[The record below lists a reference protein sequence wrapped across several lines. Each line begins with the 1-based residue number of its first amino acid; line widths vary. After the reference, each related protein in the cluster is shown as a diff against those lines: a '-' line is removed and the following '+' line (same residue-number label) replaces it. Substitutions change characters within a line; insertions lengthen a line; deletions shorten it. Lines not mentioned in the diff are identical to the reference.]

1 MGPVQ
6 RPRNVRIGGKRTSMR
21 LEAAFWDALE
31 EIAAIRGKSVEW
43 ICEYIADRLHR
54 GNLSSA
60 MRVYV
65 LNWWRRRPR
74 HNAVRSL
81 AEKLGKRQ
89 PAIVLVKRVR
99 VPGSRKPGARKP
111 GPRKPRA

>member
-1 MGPVQ
+1 
-6 RPRNVRIGGKRTSMR
+6 MR

-31 EIAAIRGKSVEW
+31 EIAAIRGKTVEW

-60 MRVYV
+60 IRVYV

-89 PAIVLVKRVR
+89 TAILLVKRVR
-99 VPGSRKPGARKP
+99 MPGPRETGPGKTS
-111 GPRKPRA
+111 PRKPRVRKSSARKPRA